1 MLSTNL
7 DFSLLSYMG
16 SSFGG
21 PTIKQNSYT
30 LITVISEHNFQTVL
44 TLKPNDNNGN
54 ILCNYLIGTDEEGK
68 MK

>member
-7 DFSLLSYMG
+7 DFSLLSYTD
-16 SSFGG
+16 SSLGG

-44 TLKPNDNNGN
+44 TLKSNDGTGSA
-54 ILCNYLIGTDEEGK
+54 LYNYLTGIDAEGK

>member
-1 MLSTNL
+1 
-7 DFSLLSYMG
+7 MG

>member
-7 DFSLLSYMG
+7 DFSLLSYTG
-16 SSFGG
+16 SSLGG

-44 TLKPNDNNGN
+44 TLKSNDGTGSA
-54 ILCNYLIGTDEEGK
+54 LYNYLTGIDAEGK